1 MLRVRAL
8 SEYCLLISGGLDAL
22 EGSRTVII
30 DHVAVNLRRLPL
42 SHRKR
47 SSGRFASDPPKL
59 CDVLESRRKHF

>member
-1 MLRVRAL
+1 MLRGRAL

-42 SHRKR
+42 SHRNR
-47 SSGRFASDPPKL
+47 SSGRSHPPPKL
-59 CDVLESRRKHF
+59 CDVLESRRRHF